1 MKNKMKLV
9 MDKFPFLKHTQDKI
23 QKRQKVIDINK
34 KLILEIPSQIE
45 KSVDSFAKLKLEK
58 EFIQLELEQ
67 AKNYKQLS
75 DDEMFFKTFREK
87 MKSGIEKVNLHYDD
101 VVKEAR
107 KHILSD
113 QKFAEKFKQF
123 EQFDFENNWEAKVS
137 FFLEL
142 EVLLSEAKTISI
154 DRKTKK

>member
-23 QKRQKVIDINK
+23 QKRQRIIDLNK
-34 KLILEIPSQIE
+34 KLVLEIPSQIA
-45 KSVDSFAKLKLEK
+45 KTDDSFSKLKLEK
-58 EFIQLELEQ
+58 ELVQLELEQ
-67 AKNYKQLS
+67 AKNYKQLA
-75 DDEMFFKTFREK
+75 DDEVFFKTFREK
-87 MKSGIEKVNLHYDD
+87 MKTGVEKVNLHYDD

-107 KHILSD
+107 KHIL
-113 QKFAEKFKQF
+113 KNTLFAEKFKQF

-142 EVLLSEAKTISI
+142 ELLLSEQEN
-154 DRKTKK
+154 KKLRPVKE